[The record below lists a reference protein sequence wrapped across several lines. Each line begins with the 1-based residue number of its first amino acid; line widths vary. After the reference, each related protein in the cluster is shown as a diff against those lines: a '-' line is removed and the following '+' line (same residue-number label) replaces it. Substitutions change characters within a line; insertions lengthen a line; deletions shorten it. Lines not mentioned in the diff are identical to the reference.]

1 MNQREFDIE
10 DLNEF
15 LNGPSEASS
24 MHSPPTVIANDLVTS
39 RLKLSVVYILGAMI
53 GYLASL
59 VICAQCGVG
68 LSPVS
73 WKIAQF
79 IHSIPDPWC
88 PILCGVVFGISP
100 TLVSSIYMSRF
111 QHRFLI
117 FQIGW
122 LPAIVPIVGTITLLA
137 TGDSHSWEWRSI
149 WFGAAVITPYLVELV
164 FAVLLRQRKWQ
175 I

>member
-1 MNQREFDIE
+1 MNQKEFDIK

-15 LNGPSEASS
+15 LNGDVKAEVA
-24 MHSPPTVIANDLVTS
+24 HSPPSVIANDLVTS
-39 RLKLSVVYILGAMI
+39 RLKLSFVYILGAVI
-53 GYLASL
+53 GYIASL

-68 LSPVS
+68 LSPFS

-100 TLVSSIYMSRF
+100 TLVSSVYMSRF

-122 LPAIVPIVGTITLLA
+122 LPAIVPIIGTIILLA

-149 WFGAAVITPYLVELV
+149 WFGSAVFTPYLVELA
-164 FAVLLRQRKWQ
+164 FAVMLRQRKWQ
-175 I
+175 N

>member
-15 LNGPSEASS
+15 LSEENQRET
-24 MHSPPTVIANDLVTS
+24 MHSPPSVIANDLVTS
-39 RLKLSVVYILGAMI
+39 RFKLAVVYIVGAII

-59 VICAQCGVG
+59 AICAQCGVG
-68 LSPVS
+68 LSPFS

-88 PILCGVVFGISP
+88 PMLCGVVFGISP
-100 TLVSSIYMSRF
+100 TLVSSLYMSRF

-117 FQIGW
+117 FQIVW
-122 LPAIVPIVGTITLLA
+122 LPAVVPILGTIILLA

-149 WFGAAVITPYLVELV
+149 WFGAAVLTPYLVELV
-164 FAVLLRQRKWQ
+164 FAVMLKQRRWQ
-175 I
+175 N

>member
-1 MNQREFDIE
+1 MNQTEFDIK

-15 LNGPSEASS
+15 LSGEGEATVTQ
-24 MHSPPTVIANDLVTS
+24 SPPSKIANDLVTS
-39 RLKLSVVYILGAMI
+39 RLKLSGIYILGAFV
-53 GYLASL
+53 GYIASL

-100 TLVSSIYMSRF
+100 TLVSSIYLSRF
-111 QHRFLI
+111 QHRFLV

-122 LPAIVPIVGTITLLA
+122 LPAIVPVVGTMALLA

-149 WFGAAVITPYLVELV
+149 WFGAAILTPYLVEIA
-164 FAVLLRQRKWQ
+164 FALMLRQRKWQ
-175 I
+175 N